1 MLCGTRD
8 KRKLCKM
15 PSHCCHIYG
24 TCRSKE
30 VPCEGRGGGQ
40 EGCKVIIHGV
50 NPQKGTNFYGGG
62 DLSRHYHGG
71 SHYITL
77 LF

>member
-1 MLCGTRD
+1 MVLVEA
-8 KRKLCKM
+8 KR
-15 PSHCCHIYG
+15 HHVRG
-24 TCRSKE
+24 
-30 VPCEGRGGGQ
+30 EGGGGGGGGGGQ

-50 NPQKGTNFYGGG
+50 NPRKGTNFYGGG

-71 SHYITL
+71 SHYITP

>member
-1 MLCGTRD
+1 MVLVEA
-8 KRKLCKM
+8 KR
-15 PSHCCHIYG
+15 HHVRG
-24 TCRSKE
+24 
-30 VPCEGRGGGQ
+30 EGGGEGGQ

-50 NPQKGTNFYGGG
+50 NPRKGTNFYGGG

-71 SHYITL
+71 SHYVTL